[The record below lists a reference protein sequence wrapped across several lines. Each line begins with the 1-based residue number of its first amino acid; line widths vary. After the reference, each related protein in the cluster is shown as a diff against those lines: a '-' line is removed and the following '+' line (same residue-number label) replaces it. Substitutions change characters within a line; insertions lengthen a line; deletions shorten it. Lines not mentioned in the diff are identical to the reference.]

1 MKFKVEVSKIYV
13 QAHIVEAD
21 DADHAKEIGAEI
33 SDVMSTDY
41 KTFFESTR
49 NVTQVDDSNQV
60 TYEPEQ
66 DYLK

>member
-13 QAHIVEAD
+13 QTHIVEAD
-21 DADHAKEIGAEI
+21 DTDHAKEIGSEI
-33 SDVMSTDY
+33 SDVMNMDH
-41 KTFFESTR
+41 KNFFESTR
-49 NVTQVDDSNQV
+49 NVTQVDDSSQV